1 MGKINRRE
9 FIIKGTT
16 VTLGA
21 GIMLRS
27 GLSFNYSPLKKSKV
41 VEVYH
46 PEAVVKNRE
55 VNQTV
60 VQKMLKQ
67 GLESLTGIKKTPI
80 AKFINADDTVGLKIN
95 CLGRPMLH
103 THHELIDAMIKELK
117 EIGVKENNIIVWDR
131 YDSHMTDCGF
141 TMNDTATGIRYSAT
155 QMRKDKMSHFDPE
168 YVYKSDFD
176 NPERRNEDGNIC
188 RFSNIFTQ
196 QCDKIINMAIL
207 KDHRLAG
214 VTLCLKN
221 ISYGICNNNGRFHG
235 PDHISTFITDIY
247 SLPEVREKI
256 VLNIVD
262 GLEACFEQGPVP
274 RSSKVLFT
282 PKTLWMSTDP
292 VALDTLGLEVIE
304 VKREEKEYP
313 ALREIRPTI
322 DHIAMSAGA
331 GLGKNKKE
339 EIELVKV
346 DMTA

>member
-1 MGKINRRE
+1 MGKISRRE
-9 FIIKGTT
+9 FVIKGTT

-41 VEVYH
+41 VEVFH
-46 PEAVVKNRE
+46 PEAVAENRE
-55 VNQTV
+55 VNQTI
-60 VQKMLKQ
+60 VQDMLRQ
-67 GLESLTGIKKTPI
+67 GLESMTGIKNTPL
-80 AKFINADDTVGLKIN
+80 AKFINAGDTVGLKIN
-95 CLGRPMLH
+95 CLGRPMLY
-103 THHELIDAMIKELK
+103 THHELINAMIAELK
-117 EIGVKENNIIVWDR
+117 ETGVKENNIIVWDR
-131 YDSHMTDCGF
+131 YESHMTACGF
-141 TMNDTATGIRYSAT
+141 TMKDNTSGVRCFATE
-155 QMRKDKMSHFDPE
+155 MDKEGVFHFDPE

-176 NPERRNEDGNIC
+176 NPERRSEDGIIC

-247 SLPEVREKI
+247 SRTEVKEKI
-256 VLNIVD
+256 VLNLVD
-262 GLEACFEQGPVP
+262 GLEACFQNGPVP
-274 RSSKVLFT
+274 RTPEELFT
-282 PKTLWMSTDP
+282 PKTLWLSTDP

-304 VKREEKEYP
+304 AKREENGYP
-313 ALREIRPTI
+313 ALKEIRPTI
-322 DHIAMSAGA
+322 DHIAMAARA
-331 GLGKNKKE
+331 GLGTNKKE
-339 EIELVKV
+339 EIEVVKV